1 MESIPHISMNY
12 FNPIRSTAGS
22 ELHGRVVGQI
32 ELSENEGTFGFR
44 DSTGG
49 ELLWIIEKGREQTKC
64 LAIGQG

>member
-1 MESIPHISMNY
+1 MESIPHISMND

-22 ELHGRVVGQI
+22 ELYERVVGQI
-32 ELSENEGTFGFR
+32 ELGEKEGTFGLK
-44 DSTGG
+44 DSIGG